1 MADSNTATIELATE
15 LQRIIETSFPVPTC
29 RYERLILVSVIF
41 WLLQNPSYQIM
52 K

>member
-1 MADSNTATIELATE
+1 MADSNTATIKPSTE

-29 RYERLILVSVIF
+29 RYERLILIAAIF